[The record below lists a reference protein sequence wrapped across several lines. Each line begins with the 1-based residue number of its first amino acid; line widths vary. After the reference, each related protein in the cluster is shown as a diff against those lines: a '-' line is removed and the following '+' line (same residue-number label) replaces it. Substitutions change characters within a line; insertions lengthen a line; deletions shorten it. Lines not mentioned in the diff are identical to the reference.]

1 MKQNLQNV
9 PYVLT
14 DINSN
19 TYVIKCIG
27 GMSDLDE

>member
-14 DINSN
+14 DINS
-19 TYVIKCIG
+19 YVIKCIG